1 MTRRLAYIVVIF
13 FWLLLMS
20 IPFFMFSLAAR
31 QQLQVGPAED
41 NHIRVFLIQ
50 ERDAEG
56 IGLEIARAQANAP
69 GCTQTSVRY
78 FMWKGEPENVVFCSC
93 VDMETGDTL
102 PASPGACRSN

>member
-41 NHIRVFLIQ
+41 SHIRVFLIQ

-56 IGLEIARAQANAP
+56 IGLEIAREQANAP